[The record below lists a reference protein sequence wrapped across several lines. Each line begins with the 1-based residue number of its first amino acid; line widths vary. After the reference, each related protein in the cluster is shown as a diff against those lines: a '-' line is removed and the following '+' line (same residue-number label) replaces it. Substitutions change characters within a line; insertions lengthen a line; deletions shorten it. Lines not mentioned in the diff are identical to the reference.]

1 VTYRSAGLA
10 AELGLRNLYISFSGY
25 WPEIGARTATCT
37 FKDLEA
43 PPTLQRLME
52 RNDDS
57 VLTVASA
64 GNTARAFAQ
73 AASVSK
79 LPLVLVV
86 PESALSRIWITT
98 EPGPITLIGVRGDY
112 YDAILSAERIISLP
126 GFVPEGG
133 ARNVARR
140 DGMGTVVLEAA
151 LTSGK
156 LPDHY
161 FQAVGSGTGGI
172 AAWESSMRL
181 MRDGRFGQGLPRLH
195 QAQSLPNAP
204 IYNSWKD
211 CKGEYCRADET
222 FDDVLFNRKPPY
234 TIPGGVCD
242 ALKATNGEVYGVS
255 NQEASEAKKMFE
267 VCEDIDILNAPAVA
281 VAALKQAIDSGSV
294 RLYDTILLNITGG
307 GLARLKEEMCLNML
321 KPDLVISSPD
331 EAVDYLGNFSKDF
344 LEVKP

>member
-1 VTYRSAGLA
+1 VETIVYFDILLGTKRITISLNWITLYPGLFKTIHMGEYVVRCAKCGSNQPQYALTCPYDNSLLRTYYFSEILTPKPLPGIWKFIDWLPVNGWIENTGGGSVTYRSASLA
-10 AELGLRNLYISFSGY
+10 KELGLKNLYISFSGY
-25 WPEIGARTATCT
+25 WPEIGARTATCS

-52 RNDDS
+52 RNDGS

-112 YDAILSAERIISLP
+112 YDAILSADRITSLP

-172 AAWESSMRL
+172 AAWEASMRL
-181 MRDGRFGQGLPRLH
+181 IRDGRFGQGLPRLH
-195 QAQSLPNAP
+195 LAQSLPNAP
-204 IYNSWKD
+204 IYYSCKD
-211 CKGEYCRADET
+211 CEGEY
-222 FDDVLFNRKPPY
+222 
-234 TIPGGVCD
+234 
-242 ALKATNGEVYGVS
+242 
-255 NQEASEAKKMFE
+255 
-267 VCEDIDILNAPAVA
+267 
-281 VAALKQAIDSGSV
+281 
-294 RLYDTILLNITGG
+294 
-307 GLARLKEEMCLNML
+307 
-321 KPDLVISSPD
+321 
-331 EAVDYLGNFSKDF
+331 
-344 LEVKP
+344 